1 MNIKKHIPN
10 TITSCNLLCGCI
22 GIVLC
27 FDGQL
32 ETAAYLMGLAM
43 LFDFADGFVARLLK
57 VSSPIGKELDSLA
70 DMVTFGVLP
79 SVIMFHLMQATACD
93 TGQCTGVIPRPYFPY
108 FAFII
113 AIFSAVRLAKFNVD
127 TRQSDSFIGVPTPAN
142 AFFIG
147 ALPFLIGEYTFI
159 AHPKVLL
166 GITFVM
172 SYLLVAELPLLALK
186 FKNYSFKDNL
196 YRYLLIISSLL
207 FLVFFQY
214 AGVPMVIIT
223 YILLSVLNNMQK
235 KEIE

>member
-27 FDGQL
+27 FEGELQI
-32 ETAAYLMGLAM
+32 AAYLMGIAM
-43 LFDFADGFVARLLK
+43 LFDFADGFVARLLG

-79 SVIMFHLMQATACD
+79 SIIMFHIMQATVCD
-93 TGQCTGVIPRPYFPY
+93 MGQCIGVIPRNYFPY

-113 AIFSAVRLAKFNVD
+113 AIFSAVRLANFNVD
-127 TRQSDSFIGVPTPAN
+127 IRQSDSFIGVPTPAN

-147 ALPFLIGEYTFI
+147 SLPFLVGEYTFI
-159 AHPKVLL
+159 VHPKVLL
-166 GITFVM
+166 GITFIM

-186 FKNYSFKDNL
+186 FKNYSIKDNL
-196 YRYLLIISSLL
+196 FRYLLIISTVL
-207 FLVFFQY
+207 FLTIFKY

-223 YILLSVLNNMQK
+223 YILLSVINNIK
-235 KEIE
+235 KK